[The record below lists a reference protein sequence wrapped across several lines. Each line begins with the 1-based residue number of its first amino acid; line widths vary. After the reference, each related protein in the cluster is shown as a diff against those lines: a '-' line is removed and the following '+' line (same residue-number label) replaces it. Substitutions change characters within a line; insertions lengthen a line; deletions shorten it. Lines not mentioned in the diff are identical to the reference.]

1 MLRRTGCRWLLLLW
15 GLNCG
20 LGLPALRAEPFALTM
35 LQEFSEGNADA
46 YHLQHEQW
54 LLLLRHAAGQLE
66 VRYEHVSLQRSL
78 LLARQSGY
86 CTMNKR
92 RTTARAADYLLSAY
106 PLNLGAALQLVHL
119 PSTPLPATVDLASW
133 LQSSPR
139 LKIGVA
145 QGRVY
150 GEPIDQ
156 LIAQQPQRFYQLQG
170 ADVHLKLWD
179 MLNKGRVDAIIDY
192 QARFSTP
199 RAGQQPLAF
208 STIAGIP
215 LFISGYLMCSKTAHG
230 EQAIALFNR
239 LLADPTL
246 QQQLLQSYQQYFT
259 PAQWQQAL
267 PQLQQLYRQPSAT
280 TSDGA
285 VTIHSQPMAMAWI
298 TNSPE

>member
-1 MLRRTGCRWLLLLW
+1 LLFDFAARIAASILSYCITNAEVSMLSRSGCRLLLL
-15 GLNCG
+15 L
-20 LGLPALRAEPFALTM
+20 LGLCCAPTKAQSFALTM

-54 LLLLRHAAGQLE
+54 QLLLRHAAGQLA

-92 RTTARAADYLLSAY
+92 RSAAREADYLFSAY

-119 PSTPLPATVDLASW
+119 SSLQLPAAVDLASW

-156 LIAQQPQRFYQLQG
+156 LIAQQPQHFYQLQG

-199 RAGQQPLAF
+199 RAGQVPLAF
-208 STIAGIP
+208 SRIAGIP
-215 LFISGYLMCSKTAHG
+215 LYISGYLMCSKTAHG

-239 LLADPTL
+239 LLAEPVL
-246 QQQLLQSYQQYFT
+246 QQQLLQSYRQYFT
-259 PAQWQQAL
+259 AAQWQQVL
-267 PQLQQLYRQPSAT
+267 PELQRLYQ
-280 TSDGA
+280 
-285 VTIHSQPMAMAWI
+285 
-298 TNSPE
+298 SPQ

>member
-1 MLRRTGCRWLLLLW
+1 MRILSGCRRWLLLL
-15 GLNCG
+15 GLCI
-20 LGLPALRAEPFALTM
+20 PTLRAEPFALTM
-35 LQEFSEGNADA
+35 LQEFSEDSADA

-54 LLLLRHAAGQLE
+54 LLLLRQAAGQLE

-78 LLARQSGY
+78 LLARQPGY

-92 RTTARAADYLLSAY
+92 RTAAREADYLFSAY

-119 PSTPLPATVDLASW
+119 SSLQLPAAVDLASW

-156 LIAQQPQRFYQLQG
+156 LIARQPQHFYQLQG
-170 ADVHLKLWD
+170 ADVQLKLWD

-199 RAGQQPLAF
+199 RAGQLPLAF
-208 STIAGIP
+208 SAIAGIP
-215 LFISGYLMCSKTAHG
+215 LYISGYLMCSNTAHG
-230 EQAIALFNR
+230 QQAIALFNR
-239 LLADPTL
+239 LLADKNL
-246 QQQLLQSYQQYFT
+246 QQQLLHSYRQYFT
-259 PAQWQQAL
+259 PAQWQQVL
-267 PQLQQLYRQPSAT
+267 PELQRLYQSA
-280 TSDGA
+280 
-285 VTIHSQPMAMAWI
+285 Q
-298 TNSPE
+298 